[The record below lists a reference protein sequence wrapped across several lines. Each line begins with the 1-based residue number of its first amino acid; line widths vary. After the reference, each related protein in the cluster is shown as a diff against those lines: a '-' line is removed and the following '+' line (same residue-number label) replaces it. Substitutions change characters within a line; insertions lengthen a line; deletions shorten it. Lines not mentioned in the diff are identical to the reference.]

1 MSFCLVRCRS
11 VSTLDLSSSKSS
23 EDHLYPAW
31 AYFPNLWFTL
41 RVTVPHC
48 AHSLS
53 PDSSIHYAMNVPLNQ
68 RRVWPVFVV
77 FPSGLNQVLVDEI
90 WVVVGGIAVKL
101 DFGIPACVSSPIWCA
116 ICSFMLAMVVIAFAS
131 SSSFDAGWCY
141 KCCSLGLACLVLTD
155 MSSLHFLHWFDCLIV
170 SASVW
175 NSNTCFFCCWTCCKE
190 SASLAWSGDWSVRAW
205 FIVWYLLLLLP
216 LPLNCCL
223 QCCLF
228 LSLGDHLLAWHYHL
242 GHSLWCICSPLFL
255 VENRSYSR
263 A

>member
-1 MSFCLVRCRS
+1 MSFCLVRCRY

-175 NSNTCFFCCWTCCKE
+175 NSNTCFFVVGHV
-190 SASLAWSGDWSVRAW
+190 ARSLR
-205 FIVWYLLLLLP
+205 VWHGQETG
-216 LPLNCCL
+216 
-223 QCCLF
+223 QC
-228 LSLGDHLLAWHYHL
+228 GPD
-242 GHSLWCICSPLFL
+242 
-255 VENRSYSR
+255 SYSGICCSFFHCLSTVVSN
-263 A
+263 AVYFCP